1 MISGS
6 FSRPELGRLSSGD
19 SSVPS
24 PYSLSSF
31 LRIYLN
37 ENNKQR
43 YLGQVLLLVSVLE
56 IMRKEVELRI
66 PTYYTLEYLTMLH
79 GVPGFVYNEIAWS
92 LLQKCSKNVV

>member
-1 MISGS
+1 MTSGS

-24 PYSLSSF
+24 AYSLSSF

-43 YLGQVLLLVSVLE
+43 YLGQVLLLVSILE

-66 PTYYTLEYLTMLH
+66 PTYCTLEYLTVRPA
-79 GVPGFVYNEIAWS
+79 VPGFVYDETAWS
-92 LLQKCSKNVV
+92 LLLRNVV

>member
-1 MISGS
+1 MTSGS

-24 PYSLSSF
+24 PYSLSRF

-43 YLGQVLLLVSVLE
+43 YLGQVLLLVSILE

-79 GVPGFVYNEIAWS
+79 GVPGFVYNEITWR